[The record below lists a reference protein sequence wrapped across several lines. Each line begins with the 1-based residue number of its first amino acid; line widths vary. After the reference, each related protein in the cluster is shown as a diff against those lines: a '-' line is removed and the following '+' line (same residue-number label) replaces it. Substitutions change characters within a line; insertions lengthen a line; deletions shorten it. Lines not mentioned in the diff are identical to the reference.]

1 MAAFRA
7 EYNLDKPLLVQYGLY
22 LEKLLHG
29 NLGVDYYGNTVVSE
43 LGARYPV
50 TIKLAVIALLVE
62 IVIGIL
68 AGVWAGVRRGKFID
82 YFVLV
87 SSLIVISIPI
97 FVIGSL
103 AQLVFGLRLGWF
115 PVTAGDGS
123 WGALVLP
130 GLVLGALSV
139 AYVAR
144 LTRSNLLEN
153 QRADYVRTAKA
164 KGMSP
169 SRIVTVHTLRNSL
182 IPVITFIGYDFGALM
197 GGAIVTE
204 RIFNIDGIGNYVY
217 RSINQRDD
225 VSVVGAVTCLV
236 LVYLLANL
244 LVGLNPEHINRYP
257 HEFSGGQRQRIG
269 IARGIALNPKVLV
282 CDEPVSA
289 LDVSVQAQVVNL
301 LQKLQRELGMAYIFI
316 AHDLSVVRHISD
328 RVAVMYLGRIM
339 EIGDEEQIYERST
352 HPYTQALLSAVPV
365 SDPSAR
371 GMRHQILLHG
381 DVPSPANPPSGCR
394 FHTRCWRAQPLC
406 SEKETTLTMHADGH
420 GEHACRCHFAE
431 IFEKASDDISP
442 VSRKES

>member
-1 MAAFRA
+1 MFKYIVRRILQMIPVLIGTTFIIFCLVFALPGDPTAGRCGERPCPPAYVAAFRA

-68 AGVWAGVRRGKFID
+68 AGVWAGVRRGAFID

-103 AQLVFGLRLGWF
+103 AQLIFGLRLGWL

-123 WGALVLP
+123 SGALILP

-169 SRIVTVHTLRNSL
+169 SRIVTMHTLRNSL

-204 RIFNIDGIGNYVY
+204 RIFNINGIGNYVY
-217 RSINQRDD
+217 RSINQRDG

-244 LVGLNPEHINRYP
+244 LVDLMYGVLDP
-257 HEFSGGQRQRIG
+257 RI
-269 IARGIALNPKVLV
+269 
-282 CDEPVSA
+282 S
-289 LDVSVQAQVVNL
+289 
-301 LQKLQRELGMAYIFI
+301 
-316 AHDLSVVRHISD
+316 
-328 RVAVMYLGRIM
+328 
-339 EIGDEEQIYERST
+339 
-352 HPYTQALLSAVPV
+352 
-365 SDPSAR
+365 
-371 GMRHQILLHG
+371 
-381 DVPSPANPPSGCR
+381 
-394 FHTRCWRAQPLC
+394 
-406 SEKETTLTMHADGH
+406 HA
-420 GEHACRCHFAE
+420 
-431 IFEKASDDISP
+431 
-442 VSRKES
+442 